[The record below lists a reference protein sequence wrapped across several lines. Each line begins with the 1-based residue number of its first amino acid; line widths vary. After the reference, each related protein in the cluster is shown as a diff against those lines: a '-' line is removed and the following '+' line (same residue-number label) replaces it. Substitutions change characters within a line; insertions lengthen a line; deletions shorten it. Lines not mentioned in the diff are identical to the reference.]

1 MLAAFDFSTQPRYP
15 PMASDPDFVAYVCE
29 QMRGAGSITSKKM
42 FGEYGLYIDGVIFA
56 LVCDNQLFIKPT
68 PAGRAWLGD
77 ALREGHA
84 YPGSKLYFTAGARIE
99 DAQWL
104 TELARVT
111 ARDLPLPRIKP
122 AGKAVAKKAAT
133 PAAAKKAAVKKAG
146 TKKVLPKKAAVKRA
160 AVKKGAA
167 RKVPPKKTVGKKSAP
182 NQAAKKA
189 ARKKTSAKK
198 PAAGRA

>member
-1 MLAAFDFSTQPRYP
+1 MLASPDFATQPRYP

-84 YPGSKLYFTAGARIE
+84 YPGSKLYFTAGAHVE
-99 DAQWL
+99 DARWL

-111 ARDLPLPRIKP
+111 ARDLPAPRIKP
-122 AGKAVAKKAAT
+122 AGKAVAKKAAM
-133 PAAAKKAAVKKAG
+133 PAAAKKAVVKKAG
-146 TKKVLPKKAAVKRA
+146 AKKAVPKQA
-160 AVKKGAA
+160 AVKK
-167 RKVPPKKTVGKKSAP
+167 VSPKKTMKKRSAP
-182 NQAAKKA
+182 NQAAEKA
-189 ARKKTSAKK
+189 TRKKTSAKK
-198 PAAGRA
+198 PATGRA